1 MKKIC
6 FQSFLLQ
13 TLGWQAGSK
22 APGVWAP
29 GLQLQLLGVGSCQ
42 LHCSQLRERDID
54 TGSAFQILSIRL
66 VMETV
71 SRQTARASSYV
82 LFLELKRVVDWR
94 RLADLGR
101 RGVGQRGLEGREG
114 RGVPG
119 VPD

>member
-1 MKKIC
+1 M
-6 FQSFLLQ
+6 FSVVFAGDSRLAGRLQ
-13 TLGWQAGSK
+13 GSRGLGSR
-22 APGVWAP
+22 AP
-29 GLQLQLLGVGSCQ
+29 GLQLLGVSSSE
-42 LHCSQLRERDID
+42 LHGSQLRERDID